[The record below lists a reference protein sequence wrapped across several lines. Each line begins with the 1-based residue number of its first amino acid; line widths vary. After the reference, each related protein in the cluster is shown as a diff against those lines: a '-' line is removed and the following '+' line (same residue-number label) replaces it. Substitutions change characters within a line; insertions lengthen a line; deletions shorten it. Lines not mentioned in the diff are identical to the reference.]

1 MRRIEAL
8 LALAAITNAQGVP
21 RPTRLRIYEVRTALR
36 FDEGELQRVNFRYD
50 RSSGIKSDIARSLV
64 DVGLTTDRGFVF
76 EVAFFG
82 TEDLGQVK
90 ARCQLGIPDVAEMD
104 LSDDD
109 RNDIALR
116 VAKDVA
122 RAADDGRLR
131 AALAAHNFNGLSS
144 AFDPDA
150 TANYALRDT
159 ISAPF
164 PEETP
169 KPSIA
174 PAPAPGGGGGGGK
187 TTGLRRR
194 RS

>member
-1 MRRIEAL
+1 MLGAL
-8 LALAAITNAQGVP
+8 LALAAAAVAQDVP

-82 TEDLGQVK
+82 TDEPGQVK
-90 ARCQLGIPDVAEMD
+90 ARCQLGIPDVAEMN

-116 VAKDVA
+116 VAKDIA

-131 AALAAHNFNGLSS
+131 AALNQG
-144 AFDPDA
+144 DA
-150 TANYALRDT
+150 IRFLERAR
-159 ISAPF
+159 S
-164 PEETP
+164 
-169 KPSIA
+169 
-174 PAPAPGGGGGGGK
+174 
-187 TTGLRRR
+187 RR
-194 RS
+194 